1 MSKRPNF
8 GAMGGM
14 NMQQMMKQAKKLQEQ
29 MAQEQQTITAQEFVG
44 KSADDMVVATFSGDR
59 KLKDISINK
68 DAIDPDDPDML
79 QDLII
84 DAVNKGLSEIDE
96 ATQQSLGKYTKGMI

>member
-8 GAMGGM
+8 GGMGGM

-29 MAQEQQTITAQEFVG
+29 MAQEQQTITAQEFLG
-44 KSADDMVVATFSGDR
+44 KSAD
-59 KLKDISINK
+59 ININK

-84 DAVNKGLSEIDE
+84 YAVNKGLSEIDE